1 MKIYAEIDGDMK
13 EVIPFVW
20 HDVGHS
26 HVEAIGLISRDN
38 WDNIICEVKDGQVN
52 LCNLIIMLYIVYV
65 KIILIFVK
73 TTKNVKD

>member
-1 MKIYAEIDGDMK
+1 MKIYAEIDGDMQ

-38 WDNIICEVKDGQVN
+38 WDNIICEEKGFWEEIAE
-52 LCNLIIMLYIVYV
+52 LSTI
-65 KIILIFVK
+65 
-73 TTKNVKD
+73 